1 MVLPRPQVPPGPPQ
15 HSVLERCP
23 LRCQVPSVNPPFCL
37 SSGQVALCRSASH
50 PHRGP
55 PQSPCKRSPPRP
67 DPRARHPKLP
77 QGQAISSDLAH
88 APPPGPPRG
97 SPAPPRSRSP
107 AGPPPGPR
115 SPTGPGRPP
124 PPRSPS
130 SARQRG
136 YHGQLRHT
144 HAAATSR
151 VTASRRTYGTRSRPA
166 GGGGVDPNS
175 AAIQRARTPL
185 PPPGGGRGLSARSDW
200 LRAATRRAKGLGAAQ
215 VGPRG
220 VGARGLSVTHCC
232 AVRARHEVSVQ
243 LCGCAVSSALRGS
256 VKRGECDVAP
266 LEACSADGVR
276 GSVTWSMP
284 WGCVQWSG
292 CSAVQCRG
300 GVRCAAELSVGLCSA
315 STGGCNGTRGA
326 GGAVGLAVWAWRAQC
341 TASGLQCCRDTEHSA
356 VARGWVCTWR
366 VCCAVTQGEAFA
378 GQRGAVPVG
387 AAPRRESAVHCSS
400 TVGGRR
406 QQCLGVG
413 PLKVQPRR

>member
-1 MVLPRPQVPPGPPQ
+1 MSRAGVTTTTTSSPWLPCPWSFHGHRCPQALPSTRCLNAAPFVARSLLSVLP
-15 HSVLERCP
+15 
-23 LRCQVPSVNPPFCL
+23 
-37 SSGQVALCRSASH
+37 SAS
-50 PHRGP
+50 PRAKWASAALLPTRTEDPPRPRANAAPQDPILGP
-55 PQSPCKRSPPRP
+55 DTPNYPKAKRSPPTWPTR
-67 DPRARHPKLP
+67 
-77 QGQAISSDLAH
+77 
-88 APPPGPPRG
+88 PPPGPPRG

-144 HAAATSR
+144 HAAATSH

-292 CSAVQCRG
+292 CSAVPRG
-300 GVRCAAELSVGLCSA
+300 GALC
-315 STGGCNGTRGA
+315 C
-326 GGAVGLAVWAWRAQC
+326 
-341 TASGLQCCRDTEHSA
+341 
-356 VARGWVCTWR
+356 
-366 VCCAVTQGEAFA
+366 
-378 GQRGAVPVG
+378 
-387 AAPRRESAVHCSS
+387 
-400 TVGGRR
+400 
-406 QQCLGVG
+406 
-413 PLKVQPRR
+413 